1 MDQQTRHTYRQIAAV
16 FAEANRDRSAILK
29 DMAAF
34 ADGLPANALVVDA
47 GCGQGFDAALMR
59 QQHGLNAIGLDYSHT
74 MMQAGRDQYDLPG
87 PFVQASMS
95 QMPFAPG
102 SLDGIWAC
110 ASLLHL
116 PRGDL
121 PAVLAHFA
129 RLLRPNGRFYLSVKQ
144 GDNNGYARRAYGQ
157 EAPRYFTYWQPH
169 TLDPLL
175 TAAGFYPLQQK
186 TSPAPRGPWLVR
198 VLQLC

>member
-1 MDQQTRHTYRQIAAV
+1 MDKQTRQTYRQIAAV
-16 FAEANRDRSAILK
+16 FAEANQDRSPILN

-34 ADGLPANALVVDA
+34 AVDLPAGALVVDV
-47 GCGQGFDAALMR
+47 GCGQGFDAALL
-59 QQHGLNAIGLDYSHT
+59 QQQYRLRVVGLDYSHT
-74 MMQAGRDQYDLPG
+74 MMKMGREQYAISVPY
-87 PFVQASMS
+87 VQASMS

-116 PRGDL
+116 PRAHL

-144 GDNNGYARRAYGQ
+144 GDDNGYARRAYGR
-157 EAPRYFTYWQPH
+157 EAPRYFTYWQPE

-175 TAAGFYPLQQK
+175 AKAGFCPLLQK
-186 TSPAPRGPWLVR
+186 TDPAAKGPWLVR
-198 VLQLC
+198 LLQLC